1 MLAGCKACR
10 FSGLV
15 VCSSCGSAWDYG
27 DEDRPAC
34 GAELVEAFGFY
45 LPVTVAAA
53 VAVWLVLGPVAAG
66 VVGAALYALA
76 VFDLNKR
83 SK

>member
-1 MLAGCKACR
+1 MLAGCVSCR

-15 VCSSCGSAWDYG
+15 VCNACGSAWGYG
-27 DEDRPAC
+27 DEARPTC
-34 GAELVEAFGFY
+34 RAELVEAFGFY
-45 LPVTVAAA
+45 LPCVVAAS
-53 VAVWLVLGPVAAG
+53 VAVWLVVGPVVAG
-66 VVGAALYALA
+66 LVGGALYVLA